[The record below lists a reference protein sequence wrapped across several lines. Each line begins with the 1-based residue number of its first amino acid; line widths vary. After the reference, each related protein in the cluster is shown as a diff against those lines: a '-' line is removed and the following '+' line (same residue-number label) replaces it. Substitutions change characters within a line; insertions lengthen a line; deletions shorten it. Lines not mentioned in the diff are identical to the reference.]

1 MKVECPQLKRKIHF
15 GDKKKK
21 ILMVIWDDPNNENNN
36 NSNDEEANIYLM
48 ADTNEKVEA
57 KTCFEFDSSSYS
69 SSDDEEDMPYDVILQ
84 NSHMIYLQCKK
95 YKE

>member
-36 NSNDEEANIYLM
+36 TNTHKVNKIWTSLKCTYLM
-48 ADTNEKVEA
+48 LLM
-57 KTCFEFDSSSYS
+57 F
-69 SSDDEEDMPYDVILQ
+69 P
-84 NSHMIYLQCKK
+84 K
-95 YKE
+95 YFRFRMR